1 MYTGTYIH
9 TYTHMRI
16 AYVKL
21 CWRCFGTEEG
31 TFLDVIINDIKCLFH
46 ENNVNEF
53 EKEAKLIRTYE
64 VSFLLLKPHK
74 ICF

>member
-1 MYTGTYIH
+1 MYTDTYIH
-9 TYTHMRI
+9 TYTHMHI

-21 CWRCFGTEEG
+21 CWQCFGTEEG
-31 TFLDVIINDIKCLFH
+31 MFLDVIINDIKGIFH

-53 EKEAKLIRTYE
+53 EKEAKLIHTYE
-64 VSFLLLKPHK
+64 VSFLLLKPYK